1 MFLASLAVLKFEKLY
16 IRKDSSAWSQ
26 TCFERLWYFCD
37 QLVCMSVDLSVR
49 ISQKLH
55 HVQISP
61 NLFTYFLWPWLDP
74 HLTTC
79 NTLCTSSFVDDVMFS
94 HNGAKGPESRKN
106 VMLRRV
112 LRWRHRKRSWC
123 LKLQACCVYVFKA
136 CDQFSLYQQQNIWG
150 VARGASRAHSL
161 VNWPTGLDYVLLP
174 GSAWNWPRK
183 AVSSQLV
190 IGSTKWSCVT

>member
-1 MFLASLAVLKFEKLY
+1 MESDLFRTLVIFLRSACLYVCRSVGSHFSKTASCPNFTKFIYIFPVAVA
-16 IRKDSSAWSQ
+16 RSSSDDMQ
-26 TCFERLWYFCD
+26 YVMYFRFCGWRHVFT
-37 QLVCMSVDLSVR
+37 QWGQRAR
-49 ISQKLH
+49 IK
-55 HVQISP
+55 
-61 NLFTYFLWPWLDP
+61 
-74 HLTTC
+74 
-79 NTLCTSSFVDDVMFS
+79 
-94 HNGAKGPESRKN
+94 EN